1 MNSIASSV
9 VHRPALRTLCVLVFP
24 AEKRIPAST
33 TIGAHS
39 NRHFSTNHAKT
50 DIGSEPLVFR
60 SEKVRDLFRRVT
72 DTCSK
77 EDIKELSRVIN
88 EDIFGRPFRKNE
100 FFYRGFGGR
109 GAGTG
114 SSSAQV
120 SEEPVVE
127 VKQKFDLKLV
137 GYDAKAKI
145 KVIKEVRSIAG
156 LGLKE
161 AKELVDGVPAM
172 ILKDLNPELA
182 QELKAKL
189 EEAGATIELA

>member
-127 VKQKFDLKLV
+127 V
-137 GYDAKAKI
+137 
-145 KVIKEVRSIAG
+145 RSIAG